1 MADTTPASTPRYRRQ
16 AGTGRA
22 MTPAEMQQYIARYR
36 DLREDPNAFPG
47 VTSDASRRRI
57 CYVISPDNLA
67 GPAAITTPHHFHL
80 SYLESELGKAPPLHA
95 HPYAEIFICLQG
107 KYAIAWGDDGEHV
120 VELEQYDTFSVPP
133 GVMRKVYNVS
143 DGPGM
148 IIGIYDGGGDPLS
161 GITVPQSVIDELGYD
176 R

>member
-1 MADTTPASTPRYRRQ
+1 MANTTPVNEVRYRRK
-16 AGTGRA
+16 AGTGRQ
-22 MTPAEMQQYIARYR
+22 MTPAEMERYVARYK

-47 VTSDASRRRI
+47 VTSAAARRRI

-67 GPAAITTPHHFHL
+67 GPAAITTPHNFHL
-80 SYLESELGKAPPLHA
+80 SYLESEPGKAPPLHA
-95 HPYAEIFICLQG
+95 HPYAEIFICLKG
-107 KYAIAWGDDGEHV
+107 KYAIAWGDAGENV
-120 VELEQYDTFSVPP
+120 VELEQYDTFSVPA